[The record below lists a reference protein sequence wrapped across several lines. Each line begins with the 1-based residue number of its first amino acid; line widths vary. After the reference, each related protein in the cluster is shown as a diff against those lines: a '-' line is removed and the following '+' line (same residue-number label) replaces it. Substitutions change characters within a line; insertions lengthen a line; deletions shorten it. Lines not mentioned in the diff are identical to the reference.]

1 MQAKEKANE
10 ARMFSENQKLGNN
23 VRFAPLLN
31 TRLREWFGYSL
42 YRLKRKNKR
51 YCESVL
57 KRVLACKKPLDCL
70 IWPTLHRRIYLL
82 KT

>member
-31 TRLREWFGYSL
+31 TR
-42 YRLKRKNKR
+42 
-51 YCESVL
+51 
-57 KRVLACKKPLDCL
+57 
-70 IWPTLHRRIYLL
+70 
-82 KT
+82 

>member
-31 TRLREWFGYSL
+31 TRLWEWFGYSL
-42 YRLKRKNKR
+42 YRLKRKNDIMK
-51 YCESVL
+51 VFL
-57 KRVLACKKPLDCL
+57 NGFWHVKK
-70 IWPTLHRRIYLL
+70 LL
-82 KT
+82 V

>member
-1 MQAKEKANE
+1 MQAKEKANQ

-23 VRFAPLLN
+23 VRFALLLN
-31 TRLREWFGYSL
+31 TRLREWFAYSL
-42 YRLKRKNKR
+42 YRLKKKNDIVK
-51 YCESVL
+51 VFL
-57 KRVLACKKPLDCL
+57 NGFWHGKKLLDCL